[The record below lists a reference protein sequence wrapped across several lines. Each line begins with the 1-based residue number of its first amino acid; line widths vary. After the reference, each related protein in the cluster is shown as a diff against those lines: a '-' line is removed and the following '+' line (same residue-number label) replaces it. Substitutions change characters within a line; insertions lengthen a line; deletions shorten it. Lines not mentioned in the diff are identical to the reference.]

1 MRMCVCVLLS
11 GHRTW
16 RYIWHA
22 RVGLVLGRLFG
33 QVILGPAID
42 FALCASINYLHSP
55 LSICDSDVN
64 WDCDSP
70 ANQGHHGKRLLY
82 RWSQIL
88 ITLLW
93 PNMVKFQFQAVTRH
107 GRNLIRFTALLQLF
121 LLLQS
126 LLINSA
132 RWVAGSG
139 SGSGSDGSSSICLW
153 YCCYFCCCLCCVGF
167 CCWCWWRCR
176 RHCAC
181 FDWLHFTIVLF
192 VIRCMCACVC
202 D

>member
-1 MRMCVCVLLS
+1 MCLCVCVS

-22 RVGLVLGRLFG
+22 RVVWLVFGRLLG

-42 FALCASINYLHSP
+42 FALCASINYLHSL
-55 LSICDSDVN
+55 LSICNCDSERDVN
-64 WDCDSP
+64 CDCDSP
-70 ANQGHHGKRLLY
+70 AHQWHHGQRLLY

-107 GRNLIRFTALLQLF
+107 GRNLVRFTALLQQLF

-132 RWVAGSG
+132 CWVAGSG
-139 SGSGSDGSSSICLW
+139 SDSDGSSAICLW
-153 YCCYFCCCLCCVGF
+153 CCCYFCCCCFHWLCCVGF
-167 CCWCWWRCR
+167 CCCCCCWWRCR

-181 FDWLHFTIVLF
+181 FD
-192 VIRCMCACVC
+192 
-202 D
+202 